1 MQAGNGKC
9 IMCAAHTAHCA
20 CVHHA
25 YVHHA
30 HNALIH
36 TASNGFNV
44 IFQSTFSIALLD
56 FQYAKAIIS
65 EMNVELFFFNISVKK
80 NDENACMLY
89 DSGILSVMRNERQ
102 RLWKGEKINEKART
116 SEN

>member
-1 MQAGNGKC
+1 MANALCVQRTL
-9 IMCAAHTAHCA
+9 HT
-20 CVHHA
+20 VHVFINA

-65 EMNVELFFFNISVKK
+65 EMNVELLFFFFKHFS
-80 NDENACMLY
+80 E
-89 DSGILSVMRNERQ
+89 
-102 RLWKGEKINEKART
+102 EK
-116 SEN
+116 